1 MVVDGETTVVVGI
14 DVVKDPFKPG
24 KIGNA
29 FPGCSCKAPL
39 PGERIAAAAAAAFVP
54 DATIESGGWV

>member
-1 MVVDGETTVVVGI
+1 MDVD
-14 DVVKDPFKPG
+14 KDPFKPG

-29 FPGCSCKAPL
+29 FPGCNCKAPL

-54 DATIESGGWV
+54 EATIESGG